1 LGNSESIVV
10 QVFNFPISKFPNF
23 PIPMTPVSAPQMQQ
37 ETDTEITL
45 GTGKMLVLFFGLVL
59 LCALFFGMGFTMGK
73 NSVRSAPELLATP
86 NGARPS
92 AGNNQTTQAAAPQA
106 QTPAAATS
114 ASADN
119 GSGSANPASQ
129 NPSAST
135 PDQNA
140 QQQAGQAGAAQGT
153 PPGPGYTVQVAAVSK
168 QEDADALV
176 EALKGHQYQ
185 AFVASPGA
193 DKLFHVQVGPFADIK
208 DAEATRAKLVADG
221 YNPILKK

>member
-1 LGNSESIVV
+1 MR
-10 QVFNFPISKFPNF
+10 VFNFPIPKFPNF
-23 PIPMTPVSAPQMQQ
+23 TILMSSAPQMQQ

-86 NGARPS
+86 TGARPS
-92 AGNNQTTQAAAPQA
+92 AANTQTTQAPATQTQTAAPA
-106 QTPAAATS
+106 
-114 ASADN
+114 ASA
-119 GSGSANPASQ
+119 PADTGTTGTPTQ
-129 NPSAST
+129 TAPATT

-140 QQQAGQAGAAQGT
+140 QQQGGQTSGAPQGT

-176 EALKGHQYQ
+176 EALKGHQYT
-185 AFVASPGA
+185 AFIAPQGP

>member
-1 LGNSESIVV
+1 MS
-10 QVFNFPISKFPNF
+10 
-23 PIPMTPVSAPQMQQ
+23 SAPQMQQ

-86 NGARPS
+86 SGARPS
-92 AGNNQTTQAAAPQA
+92 AANTQTTQTPTPPA
-106 QTPAAATS
+106 QTS
-114 ASADN
+114 ASATSAPTDT
-119 GSGSANPASQ
+119 GSAGTSTQTPPA
-129 NPSAST
+129 PT

-140 QQQAGQAGAAQGT
+140 QQQAGQAGGTAQGT

-176 EALKGHQYQ
+176 EALKGHQYS
-185 AFVASPGA
+185 AFIAPQGP
-193 DKLFHVQVGPFADIK
+193 DKLFHVQVGPFTEIK

>member
-1 LGNSESIVV
+1 MSPL
-10 QVFNFPISKFPNF
+10 
-23 PIPMTPVSAPQMQQ
+23 SAPQMQQ

-86 NGARPS
+86 SGARPS
-92 AGNNQTTQAAAPQA
+92 AANTQATQAPAPQA
-106 QTPAAATS
+106 QTAAPPTSTPADTGSTASGTPTQAAPPT
-114 ASADN
+114 
-119 GSGSANPASQ
+119 
-129 NPSAST
+129 T

-140 QQQAGQAGAAQGT
+140 QQPAGQASAPAQGT
-153 PPGPGYTVQVAAVSK
+153 PPGPGYFVQVAAVSK

-176 EALKGHQYQ
+176 EALKGHQYSALIAPQ
-185 AFVASPGA
+185 SS